1 MSRKF
6 KTMDGNQA
14 AAHVSYGFT
23 EVAAIYPITPSS
35 PMPEHID
42 EWAASGRKNIFGNTV
57 QVVEMQSEAAHS
69 SMCSGNSRFF
79 TSWCINNNFHIFP
92 RFVIDAS

>member
-42 EWAASGRKNIFGNTV
+42 EWSAAGRKNIFGNTV
-57 QVVEMQSEAAHS
+57 QVVEMQSEAGAAAEAA
-69 SMCSGNSRFF
+69 GAEAAGAEAA
-79 TSWCINNNFHIFP
+79 P
-92 RFVIDAS
+92 LPA